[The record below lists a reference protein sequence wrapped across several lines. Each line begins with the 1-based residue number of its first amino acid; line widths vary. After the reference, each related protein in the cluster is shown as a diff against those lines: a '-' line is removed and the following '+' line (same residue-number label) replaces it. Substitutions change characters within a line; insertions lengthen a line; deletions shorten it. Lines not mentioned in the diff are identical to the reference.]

1 MRHLLAGDPLHEMQ
15 AAFLFFALAGMPIP
29 SMKVTALRDLGPAG
43 TEAKPTLSTTFDLV
57 LSSNGA
63 QQPMRSHHIA
73 PRPCMNVVRHAFH
86 LKPMFL
92 GGPHSFVI
100 LWWCFPASDRRRG
113 VGQQNLTVRGHGF
126 LVPTEQD
133 VVVEHDVGVLQ
144 AVSTEALDLLRRICE
159 RGPCTSMRRWPVS

>member
-1 MRHLLAGDPLHEMQ
+1 MRGRAGAGPELLVRHLLAGDPLHEMQ

-29 SMKVTALRDLGPAG
+29 SMKVTALRDLGPG

-73 PRPCMNVVRHAFH
+73 PRPCMKVVRHAFH

-100 LWWCFPASDRRRG
+100 LWWCFPASIAAG
-113 VGQQNLTVRGHGF
+113 VWVSRILPFGVTVSWFQPSRM
-126 LVPTEQD
+126 LSW
-133 VVVEHDVGVLQ
+133 
-144 AVSTEALDLLRRICE
+144 STTLAFFR
-159 RGPCTSMRRWPVS
+159 PCRPKP